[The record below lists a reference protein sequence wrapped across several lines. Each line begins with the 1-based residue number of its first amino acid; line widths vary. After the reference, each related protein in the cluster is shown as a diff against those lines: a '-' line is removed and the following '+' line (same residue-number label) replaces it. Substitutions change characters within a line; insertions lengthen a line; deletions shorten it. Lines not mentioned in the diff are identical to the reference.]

1 MAKRKNYKFTN
12 KGHSQKAV
20 MGTVFG
26 SLSCISLIT
35 LIYLAYLN
43 EGVAPVNYGIAAILA
58 LVFSVVGMVLAV
70 LAVREKEQFKFFAW
84 MGVGLNALALLGIS
98 GILYAGSALM

>member
-1 MAKRKNYKFTN
+1 MGKRKNYKFTN

-26 SLSCISLIT
+26 SLSCISLIA
-35 LIYLAYLN
+35 LIYLTYLKA
-43 EGVAPVNYGIAAILA
+43 GAAPVNYGIAAILA
-58 LVFSVVGMVLAV
+58 LVFAIVGMVLAV
-70 LAVREKEQFKFFAW
+70 LAVREKEKFKLFAW
-84 MGVGLNALALLGIS
+84 LGVVLNAMALLGIS